1 VYEQLHSLIDKV
13 IAQGVAKAL
22 AEEVGAVEVLHV
34 GMVPA
39 ANLGDTHAHLLR
51 GESEASAD
59 EGSSVLA
66 FDVVSHDP
74 DVTYEQLQAQIE
86 EAARS
91 GALSENIHNYAVQY
105 GATSLIL
112 ATMSEPTVTRTEIT
126 ADEMSNADST
136 DDAQSPHHHV
146 LTIWQIATVA
156 MSVALVGVLI
166 GVVLFG
172 ECCSV
177 RGAERDRLRSE
188 FANNTNGR

>member
-1 VYEQLHSLIDKV
+1 VD
-13 IAQGVAKAL
+13 
-22 AEEVGAVEVLHV
+22 VLHIS
-34 GMVPA
+34 MVPA

-51 GESEASAD
+51 GESEATVD
-59 EGSSVLA
+59 EGSSVMTFEVA
-66 FDVVSHDP
+66 SRDP
-74 DVTYEQLQAQIE
+74 DVTYEQLQAQVD

-112 ATMSEPTVTRTEIT
+112 ATMSEPTITRTEIT
-126 ADEMSNADST
+126 ADEISDADST
-136 DDAQSPHHHV
+136 DDAAQSPHHHV

-156 MSVALVGVLI
+156 MGMALVGVLI